1 MQCLMTVEVPP
12 PEEDVAVKTEPSAS
26 SSSAGK
32 KPATPAS
39 AGPDGKICFLGN
51 ITRKLVITPNYEL
64 GSRRSVTS
72 DSENGRLSKPVSMNN
87 LAGVTS
93 EGAVGGQAMDEEV
106 EDATDEALAAE
117 GGGYVDYE

>member
-1 MQCLMTVEVPP
+1 MTVEVPP
-12 PEEDVAVKTEPSAS
+12 PEEDIAVKTEPSAS
-26 SSSAGK
+26 SSSGAK
-32 KPATPAS
+32 KPAATS

-87 LAGVTS
+87 LVGATS

-106 EDATDEALAAE
+106 EDATDEALATE